1 MWRFQRFFNSI
12 KPIQLFN
19 RYYIYRKAF
28 STVLHIRTS
37 TILLESLFTGKATGK
52 FFHRVVTVTEKSEVA
67 SRRLG
72 KLGGC
77 KLSSG
82 PLDRQKL
89 QKIDWNPTKT
99 TKILGKIRQIFEKWV
114 NIQKITLSTNSS
126 KSGGCMVTP
135 LGIGEPEDRTRR
147 FVNSNHLK
155 TGAQI
160 GGPENR
166 TTKILKLEPLSY
178 ISIVYDCR
186 HNIVFFRP
194 NLSPKIA

>member
-99 TKILGKIRQIFEKWV
+99 TKIIGKIRQIFEKWV
-114 NIQKITLSTNSS
+114 NIRQTL
-126 KSGGCMVTP
+126 MVTP
-135 LGIGEPEDRTRR
+135 LPIYFTPINCHKDVGFHNEICMNVFSLLVICTLFFSRLWKMFNVHCVHWITAIG
-147 FVNSNHLK
+147 
-155 TGAQI
+155 
-160 GGPENR
+160 
-166 TTKILKLEPLSY
+166 
-178 ISIVYDCR
+178 
-186 HNIVFFRP
+186 
-194 NLSPKIA
+194 